1 MRPALYG
8 RAHFFYLIRVLLGS
22 YFLLLES
29 YTKLKVYDTIVVV
42 G

>member
-8 RAHFFYLIRVLLGS
+8 RAHLFSLIRNLLGS

>member
-8 RAHFFYLIRVLLGS
+8 RAHFFSLIRVLLGS

>member
-8 RAHFFYLIRVLLGS
+8 RAHLFLLLESYWVLI
-22 YFLLLES
+22 FLLLES